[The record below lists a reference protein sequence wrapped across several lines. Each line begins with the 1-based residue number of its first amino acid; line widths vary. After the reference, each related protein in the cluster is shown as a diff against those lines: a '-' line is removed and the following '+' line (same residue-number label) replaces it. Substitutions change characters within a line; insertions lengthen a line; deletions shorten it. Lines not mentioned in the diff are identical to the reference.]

1 MHAFLFLPLV
11 LASVTAENAT
21 SETQTQ
27 NLSQVQAQVQV
38 PQNPSATPAARYGN
52 LNRAACEAEL
62 HRRQISFVSVPQA
75 RGVLAPIRLTAPLH
89 GVTYH
94 SALPA
99 SQRATSPYE
108 IVDCR
113 LALALDDFSAIL
125 ARHDVVEVIH
135 FSVYRPPAAH
145 AVLHDGAF
153 GRQHDG
159 ALAIDAGWFKRKD
172 GSVLQVERDFHGR
185 IGAATCGVGAGP
197 SPSTPEA
204 VALRSIACEAAN
216 AHLFNVELTPDY
228 NWQHRNHFHLE
239 VTPTVRWFL
248 VH

>member
-1 MHAFLFLPLV
+1 MYAFLFLPLAIAV
-11 LASVTAENAT
+11 QHAAT
-21 SETQTQ
+21 ETQTQ
-27 NLSQVQAQVQV
+27 TQTQVQV
-38 PQNPSATPAARYGN
+38 PRNPAATPAARYGN
-52 LNRAACEAEL
+52 LDRATCEAEL
-62 HRRQISFVSVPQA
+62 HRRQIPFAVVAQA
-75 RGVLAPIRLTAPLH
+75 RGVLAPVRLTGALH

-94 SALPA
+94 STLPA
-99 SQRATSPYE
+99 AQRATSPWE

-135 FSVYRPPAAH
+135 FSVYRPPNANFTA
-145 AVLHDGAF
+145 L

-172 GSVLQVERDFHGR
+172 GSTLQVERDFHGH
-185 IGAATCGVGAGP
+185 IGAGTCGPGTGP
-197 SPSTPEA
+197 NPVTPEA
-204 VALRSIACEAAN
+204 TALRAIACEAAD

-239 VTPTVRWFL
+239 VTPSVRWFL